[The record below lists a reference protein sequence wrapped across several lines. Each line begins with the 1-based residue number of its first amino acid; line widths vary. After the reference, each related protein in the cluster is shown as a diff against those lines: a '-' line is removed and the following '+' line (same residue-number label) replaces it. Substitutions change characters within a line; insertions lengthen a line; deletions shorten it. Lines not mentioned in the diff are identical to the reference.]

1 MKPQIRQRAD
11 RFARSLTPL
20 LLTLAL
26 ALVAAL
32 PFRVPYFPPVAP
44 FLVLISV
51 YYWSLYRPEL
61 LPAPAVLLVGVVH
74 DVLGGG
80 PMGLAALTLL
90 LVHGVARSQRGV
102 LLGKSFAVEWWGF
115 MLIAV
120 ATAAVMWLLA
130 ALYHVS
136 LIDPLPVAVQAFL
149 TIALYPVLSWLFA
162 RSARVLVQEAQ
173 A

>member
-1 MKPQIRQRAD
+1 
-11 RFARSLTPL
+11 
-20 LLTLAL
+20 
-26 ALVAAL
+26 
-32 PFRVPYFPPVAP
+32 
-44 FLVLISV
+44 
-51 YYWSLYRPEL
+51 
-61 LPAPAVLLVGVVH
+61 
-74 DVLGGG
+74 
-80 PMGLAALTLL
+80 
-90 LVHGVARSQRGV
+90 
-102 LLGKSFAVEWWGF
+102 